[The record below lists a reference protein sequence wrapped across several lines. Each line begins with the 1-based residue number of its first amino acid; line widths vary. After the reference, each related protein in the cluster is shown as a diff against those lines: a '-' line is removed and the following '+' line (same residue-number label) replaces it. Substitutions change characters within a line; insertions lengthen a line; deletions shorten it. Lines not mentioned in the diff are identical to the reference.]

1 MKLILPFLIFGTIYC
16 RKWSHKE
23 KREKINE
30 VTKTELPLPDFL
42 CEDRTTPS
50 TFIKHGTKP
59 NKKSIIKLGIQI
71 DNYSGFT
78 LKNPLFHPYKG
89 YESITITNATKLEE
103 VLPHRT
109 GFIVLKNSA
118 KFYVEGSISWEIF
131 SGEKHTGRRMAV
143 TFGIPYKGDCASQHR
158 GNHYSL
164 YIQDIKKSI
173 KDNKWINTDMAKND
187 YNNYHGESSFFKS
200 YRSLWGKGH
209 TKLKHEWRNMQF
221 YTESSIT
228 PYSCTPILNIK
239 LLKNLQEYQGNEFEG
254 LSKFCSC
261 TGECATKEEQLK
273 NGLPALDASTMSM
286 ETGFLIIVLSVAG
299 GIVFFIIL
307 GLALKNLKNSRK
319 FRGP

>member
-1 MKLILPFLIFGTIYC
+1 MKMKLILPFLIFGTIYC

-78 LKNPLFHPYKG
+78 LKSPLFHPYKG

-143 TFGIPYKGDCASQHR
+143 TFGIPYK
-158 GNHYSL
+158 
-164 YIQDIKKSI
+164 
-173 KDNKWINTDMAKND
+173 
-187 YNNYHGESSFFKS
+187 
-200 YRSLWGKGH
+200 
-209 TKLKHEWRNMQF
+209 
-221 YTESSIT
+221 
-228 PYSCTPILNIK
+228 
-239 LLKNLQEYQGNEFEG
+239 
-254 LSKFCSC
+254 
-261 TGECATKEEQLK
+261 
-273 NGLPALDASTMSM
+273 
-286 ETGFLIIVLSVAG
+286 
-299 GIVFFIIL
+299 
-307 GLALKNLKNSRK
+307 
-319 FRGP
+319 